1 MEYIQNIAKRTYIQN
16 TYIILQIN
24 NKKMDNPVKKKEKKL
39 VKDLKR
45 RFTKDN

>member
-24 NKKMDNPVKKKEKKL
+24 NNKMDNPVKKKKKKIGERL
-39 VKDLKR
+39 EETLHKR
-45 RFTKDN
+45 